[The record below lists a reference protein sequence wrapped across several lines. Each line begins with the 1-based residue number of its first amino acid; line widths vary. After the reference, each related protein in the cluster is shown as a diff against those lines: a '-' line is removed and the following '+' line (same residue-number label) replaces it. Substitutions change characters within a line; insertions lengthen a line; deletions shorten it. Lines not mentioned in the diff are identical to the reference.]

1 MTNNIVRWNP
11 FREMANMQNAMDRL
25 FEDAWRGNWSGFNG
39 GLTGFTGLD
48 SPALDIHETD
58 TAYNVAVPLPGIN
71 PNDINVKMQ
80 NGTLTIS
87 GELPQPK
94 VEDNTKV
101 VVQERYYGK
110 FSRSVSLPQHVDA
123 EKVEATYDNGV
134 LNLTLPKLPE
144 AQPKQI
150 AVKVNGNK
158 QLSSSN

>member
-1 MTNNIVRWNP
+1 MANTIVRWNP
-11 FREMANMQNAMDRL
+11 FKEMANMQNAMDRL
-25 FEDAWRGNWSGFNG
+25 FEDAWRGNWSAFNG
-39 GLTGFTGLD
+39 GFTGFSGFD

-71 PNDINVKMQ
+71 PDDINVRMQ

-94 VEDNTKV
+94 VEENTKV

-110 FSRSVSLPQHVDA
+110 FSRSVSLPEHVDA
-123 EKVEATYDNGV
+123 EKVEATYENGV
-134 LNLTLPKLPE
+134 LTLSLPKLPE

-150 AVKVNGNK
+150 AIKINNK
-158 QLSSSN
+158 QLDSGS

>member
-1 MTNNIVRWNP
+1 MSNNIVRWNP

-39 GLTGFTGLD
+39 GFTGFD
-48 SPALDIHETD
+48 NPALDIHETD

-71 PNDINVKMQ
+71 PDDIHVRMQ

-94 VEDNTKV
+94 VENNTKV
-101 VVQERYYGK
+101 VVQERFYGK

-123 EKVEATYDNGV
+123 DKVDATYENGV
-134 LNLTLPKLPE
+134 LNLTLPKVPE

-150 AVKVNGNK
+150 AVKVNGSK
-158 QLSSSN
+158 QLTSSN

>member
-1 MTNNIVRWNP
+1 MATNIVRWNP
-11 FREMANMQNAMDRL
+11 FREMANMQSAMDRI
-25 FEDAWRGNWSGFNG
+25 FDDAWRGNWPSSTNWAGF
-39 GLTGFTGLD
+39 D

-58 TAYNVAVPLPGIN
+58 TAYEVSVPLPGVN
-71 PNDINVKMQ
+71 PDDINVRMQ

-94 VEDNTKV
+94 VEDNRKV

-110 FSRSVSLPQHVDA
+110 FSRSVSLPQIVDTG
-123 EKVEATYDNGV
+123 KVEANYENGV

-150 AVKVNGNK
+150 SIKVNGNK
-158 QLSSSN
+158 QLSSKN

>member
-1 MTNNIVRWNP
+1 MANTIVRWNP
-11 FREMANMQNAMDRL
+11 FREMANMQSAMDRI
-25 FEDAWRGNWSGFNG
+25 FDDAWRGNWPSSTSWAGF
-39 GLTGFTGLD
+39 D

-58 TAYNVAVPLPGIN
+58 TAYEVSVPLPGVN
-71 PNDINVKMQ
+71 PDDINVRMQ

-94 VEDNTKV
+94 VEDNRKV

-110 FSRSVSLPQHVDA
+110 FSRSVSLPQIVDTT
-123 EKVEATYDNGV
+123 KVEATYENGV

-150 AVKVNGNK
+150 SIKVNGNK
-158 QLSSSN
+158 QLSSKN

>member
-1 MTNNIVRWNP
+1 MATNIVRWNP
-11 FREMANMQNAMDRL
+11 FREMASMQSAMDRM
-25 FEDAWRGNWSGFNG
+25 FDDAWRGNWPSSTSFSGF
-39 GLTGFTGLD
+39 D

-58 TAYNVAVPLPGIN
+58 TAYEVGVPLPGVN
-71 PNDINVKMQ
+71 PEDINVRMQ

-94 VEDNTKV
+94 VQDNRKV

-110 FSRSVSLPQHVDA
+110 FSRSVSLPQSVDTN
-123 EKVEATYDNGV
+123 KVEATYDNGV

-150 AVKVNGNK
+150 TVKVNGNGNK
-158 QLSSSN
+158 QISSKN